1 MDMRPETEIE
11 LAASALM
18 SHRKTTTTNQR
29 DIPLLQPSHVCVQPA
44 AFPATTTTS
53 TTTSTSTAVPMDD
66 QTLIEPPKHLIT
78 VINDNDVLCGRG
90 GETNHHLGNVRF
102 RTLVKQYQLEYLRAR
117 RSEKPKIS
125 TVIVQKIRSLGGRFL
140 KRSAPQE
147 NGDAVWRDV
156 GNKKAREKTSQA
168 LRENAPEIRSATSN
182 GSGVTVNA
190 KRKSNAT
197 SKKANNGAS
206 NGSGNGKVV
215 VGRTTEEEYQQPTWS
230 APSATNFV
238 PWNATEQS
246 QLGNSGLSSLRAV
259 SDSTLSSGEEQEDDE
274 PYVESEAFASVPPYI
289 AYQSPAGLQTGLFGI
304 QTPVFTDDSHGPSL
318 SSCKK
323 RVRDEC
329 DESPALSAGNGT
341 PRGPRLQLL
350 KRRSSNS

>member
-1 MDMRPETEIE
+1 MRPETEIE

-29 DIPLLQPSHVCVQPA
+29 DIPPLQPSQEVCVQPA
-44 AFPATTTTS
+44 AVPA
-53 TTTSTSTAVPMDD
+53 TTSTSTAVPIMDD

-182 GSGVTVNA
+182 GSGVTVNV
-190 KRKSNAT
+190 KRKSKAT
-197 SKKANNGAS
+197 SKKAKNGAS
-206 NGSGNGKVV
+206 NGSDNGKVV
-215 VGRTTEEEYQQPTWS
+215 VGSTTEEEYQQPTWS
-230 APSATNFV
+230 APSAADFV

-304 QTPVFTDDSHGPSL
+304 QTPVFTDDSHGPPL

-323 RVRDEC
+323 RDRDEC
-329 DESPALSAGNGT
+329 DASPALSAGNGT